1 MPSKLSKFWK
11 ELKRRRV
18 VHVITVYASAAFV
31 IIELINNLA
40 EPLNLPPSLLTIVVI
55 VLAVGFPLAVILSW
69 LYDVTSKGVEKT
81 KPIEEL
87 KEGEKTVVPNAWK
100 IATYV
105 SFVVIFG
112 LAVLN
117 IVGGSNQ
124 LRAGDIQSL
133 VILPFEN
140 YTGDEQLDNMVSSM
154 HSILIGDMGR
164 VSGLRV
170 IGKTSSKMYKDAT
183 LSATEIA
190 RELNVE
196 GVVEATVTCMGDSV
210 CMQFRLINASGK
222 EALLWVGDYTED
234 KGEILNL
241 YNRIT
246 KQIAAE
252 VRIELTPEEHQFL
265 SRSQSINKEA
275 FDAYLKSYAH
285 WDDLSEEGTK
295 KGIEYLNAA
304 VEKDPDWAPLYT
316 GLAQLW
322 GILVQMGSEAPE
334 TGMPKVFGYMD
345 QAMELDPD
353 FADIHF
359 NKAVFGTWLEWDW
372 TKGEKEFL
380 EALAINPSDAMSRIY
395 YAHLLA
401 ILQQNDEAIIQGRIA
416 MEIDPQNPLIHALYA
431 AVFMM
436 TRDWEAAMDQ
446 LEKALALDPGHF
458 FALQFMDVVAFH
470 LGDYDLALQAFKGF
484 LPFPE
489 TFFDSINT
497 LYREQGFDAAYE
509 KVVLEMVNTGY
520 GVPFDYA
527 MRYLLL
533 NQYDKALD
541 WLEIGYEVNDPN
553 MPYIGTGFN
562 SIDSLYDHPRI
573 LAIMDKMNLPLPAE

>member
-1 MPSKLSKFWK
+1 MF
-11 ELKRRRV
+11 
-18 VHVITVYASAAFV
+18 
-31 IIELINNLA
+31 
-40 EPLNLPPSLLTIVVI
+40 
-55 VLAVGFPLAVILSW
+55 
-69 LYDVTSKGVEKT
+69 
-81 KPIEEL
+81 
-87 KEGEKTVVPNAWK
+87 
-100 IATYV
+100 
-105 SFVVIFG
+105 
-112 LAVLN
+112 
-117 IVGGSNQ
+117 
-124 LRAGDIQSL
+124 
-133 VILPFEN
+133 
-140 YTGDEQLDNMVSSM
+140 
-154 HSILIGDMGR
+154 
-164 VSGLRV
+164 
-170 IGKTSSKMYKDAT
+170 
-183 LSATEIA
+183 
-190 RELNVE
+190 
-196 GVVEATVTCMGDSV
+196 
-210 CMQFRLINASGK
+210 
-222 EALLWVGDYTED
+222 
-234 KGEILNL
+234 
-241 YNRIT
+241 NRIIR
-246 KQIAAE
+246 QVADE
-252 VRIELTPEEHQFL
+252 VRIELTPEEHQSL
-265 SRSQSINKEA
+265 SRSQTIDKEA

-304 VEKDPDWAPLYT
+304 VEKDPDWAPLYA

-322 GILVQMGSEAPE
+322 GIRVQMGSETPE

-359 NKAVFGTWLEWDW
+359 NKAIFGTWLEWDW

-416 MEIDPQNPLIHALYA
+416 TEIDPQNPLIHALYA

-470 LGDYDLALQAFKGF
+470 LGDYDLVLQAFKGF